1 MPLPTLKI
9 SPAGV
14 ALVMA
19 LGSLLAVGCAQA
31 PASSTRPKAAS
42 SRPVAATPRS
52 APSAVATP
60 PKSRILTRFAQ
71 LSVEGTPQKI
81 TQEFDRDQLIAVAEE
96 LFVYSVTR
104 KNLTLYSDQEFD
116 RGKAAEVLTEVE
128 RRLKASPIYDENQS
142 HHGFICNENWRNEFF
157 MQGTGKYGGLNY
169 FPRPKVFFTKAQVEN
184 DALLSPRGRPI
195 ARPRTLTYYITHEFT
210 HSVVG
215 FSVGKERF
223 HVMPAWVF
231 EGYPDYVGLG
241 PEFTYEEA
249 VKAYQTRDPRV
260 NGTLAQQYML
270 YDVLVAFYLQK
281 EKRSV
286 DWLMHTDL
294 SQAEAE
300 KAAFPNPSE

>member
-1 MPLPTLKI
+1 
-9 SPAGV
+9 
-14 ALVMA
+14 MA
-19 LGSLLAVGCAQA
+19 
-31 PASSTRPKAAS
+31 
-42 SRPVAATPRS
+42 
-52 APSAVATP
+52 
-60 PKSRILTRFAQ
+60 PKSRVLTRFAE
-71 LSVEGTPQKI
+71 LSVQGKPEKI
-81 TQEFDRDQLIAVAEE
+81 TQEFDRDQLISVAED
-96 LFVYSVTR
+96 LFNYSVSH

-116 RGKAAEVLTEVE
+116 RDKAAEVLTEVE

-142 HHGFICNENWRNEFF
+142 HQGFICNETWRNEFF

-169 FPRPKVFFTKAQVEN
+169 FPKPKAFFTKAQVEN

-215 FSVGKERF
+215 FSLGKGRF

-241 PEFTYEEA
+241 PEFTYQQAVEA
-249 VKAYQTRDPRV
+249 YRSRDARV
-260 NGTLAQQYML
+260 HGTLAEQYRL

-281 EKRSV
+281 EKRTV

-294 SQAEAE
+294 TLAEAE
-300 KAAFPNPSE
+300 KAAFADQSH